1 MFTFLVVIVVSTFV
15 LAGIATHDKIKS
27 NNKVIY
33 AWGLGMY
40 TMIILERI
48 M

>member
-1 MFTFLVVIVVSTFV
+1 MFTFLLVMVVSTFV

-27 NNKVIY
+27 NNKIIS
-33 AWGLGMY
+33 AWGLGMF
-40 TMIILERI
+40 TIIVIERL